1 MRKNYLPELRLVALV
16 PSVATLLLSI
26 LATVALP
33 SYAADDERNWQFSV
47 ALGYGQR
54 SNPLVDGDDIDIYWL
69 ADIAWYGK
77 RWFFDNGDIGFTIYE
92 GDRFSL
98 NAIGSVNS
106 DRVFFSHLNDGFLPL
121 ESLNG
126 LNPVLVE
133 DPQRVPDADLS
144 REELAALIDSP
155 DRDYAFE
162 LGFEF
167 LSDGEW
173 GFLQAQF
180 NSDVSSVHNGH
191 EFWLTYG
198 YDWFPG
204 RWHVQPSVGASWK
217 SAEFN
222 NYYFGVRE
230 EESSLFLPQYRT
242 GSGVNYSSKLTLSY
256 LLDEQWKFVLMAEY
270 EKLNNGATNS
280 PFIFE
285 DSIKTYFAGVYY
297 RF

>member
-1 MRKNYLPELRLVALV
+1 MTKNCLLALRPIPLART
-16 PSVATLLLSI
+16 AAALLLSTLAI
-26 LATVALP
+26 LASPAR
-33 SYAADDERNWQFSV
+33 ADDDDRSWQFNV

-69 ADIAWYGK
+69 VDLAWYGE

-92 GDRFSL
+92 GEHFSL
-98 NAIGSVNS
+98 NAIGSLNS
-106 DRVFFSHLNDGFLPL
+106 DRVFFSHLNDGFLGVQVVNQSGFTG
-121 ESLNG
+121 EGQSAA
-126 LNPVLVE
+126 E
-133 DPQRVPDADLS
+133 DVFS

-162 LGFEF
+162 MGFEF
-167 LSDGEW
+167 LSNGNW

-198 YDWFPG
+198 YDWFLG
-204 RWHVQPSVGASWK
+204 RWHAQPSIGVSWK

-230 EESSLFLPQYRT
+230 EESIPFLLPPYRT
-242 GSGVNYSSKLTLSY
+242 GSGVNYSGKLALSY
-256 LLDEQWKFVLMAEY
+256 LLTENWKFVMMAER
-270 EKLNNGATNS
+270 EKLNDGATDS

-285 DSIKTYFAGVYY
+285 DSITTYFAGVYY